1 MAPELAGLVA
11 ADPGPALLDSPLS
24 QVVRDTGA
32 SMGLIYLMTPEQDML
47 RLTVVVGV
55 SRKIDTIWGRV
66 VSSASSPVADAV
78 RERRMVLLG
87 GHEDTARAYPRLALV
102 LPYDFP
108 LAAAP
113 ITSGPTTWG
122 ALCLVWPGGHT
133 GHPGRITRRNREA
146 YRGACDRMGRLLRR
160 AAEEGRP
167 VLPPDE
173 PRVLPVLRTR
183 THGPDEAM
191 AAADLA
197 ERFPD
202 GSFALDLEGRI
213 TFVTQTAAAL
223 LGAQVADLLGTEPW
237 ELLPWLDDPV
247 FEDRFRGAMISRRPG
262 TATALRPPDRW
273 LTFEFYPDGTGVSVR
288 VTPAPAPEA
297 AETPAA
303 LLPAGPTPDRA
314 IALYHLLHMAATLTE
329 AVGTQDVIDL
339 VVEQM
344 LSVFGV
350 QAVALMTA
358 EEGRLRV
365 IGHRGYHED
374 FMESVDTLPMDVD
387 NPAVRTLKTGVP
399 SFFAN
404 VDELLRIYPDM
415 VVRDRKAAWAFLP
428 LITSGRPVGS
438 MALAYDRPHPFSS
451 GERSILISIA
461 GLVAQALDRA
471 RLYDAEHNLTISLQA
486 RLLPRA
492 LPDVPGLEVA
502 ARYMPATRGIDI
514 GGDFYDV
521 IRLDTTTCAVTIGDV
536 QGHNVNAAA
545 LMGEVR
551 TAVRAVAGA
560 SPSEVLTRS
569 NRLLVDLDPGLLA
582 SCLYAQLDL
591 ERHTACIATAGHPP
605 PVLRHPDGTTEV
617 LPLPPG
623 PLLGVDR
630 DARYPTTEIALPPG
644 AVLALYTDGL
654 VETPGVDLDASA
666 ADLAAQV
673 ARAGP
678 DASMDALAD
687 SLLGHAQRSG
697 PRNDDIALLLTHV
710 TGAAALPPV

>member
-1 MAPELAGLVA
+1 MPPDLAGLVA
-11 ADPGPALLDSPLS
+11 ADTGPALLDSPLS

-32 SMGLIYLMTPEQDML
+32 SMGLVYLMTPEQDLL
-47 RLTVVVGV
+47 RLAVVVGV

-66 VSSASSPVADAV
+66 ASGASSPIADAV
-78 RERRMVLLG
+78 RERRMVLLC
-87 GHEDTARAYPRLALV
+87 GHEDTARLYPRLALV

-113 ITSGPTTWG
+113 ITSGSTIWG
-122 ALCLVWPGGHT
+122 ALCLVWPGGH
-133 GHPGRITRRNREA
+133 PGRIPRRAREA

-160 AAEEGRP
+160 AAEDGEP
-167 VLPPDE
+167 VLPPAE
-173 PRVLPVLRTR
+173 PRVLPALRTR
-183 THGPDEAM
+183 THSPAEAL

-197 ERFPD
+197 ERLPE
-202 GSFALDLEGRI
+202 GSLALDLDGRI
-213 TFVTQTAAAL
+213 TFVTETAAAL
-223 LGAQVADLLGTEPW
+223 LGAEVPDLLGTEPW
-237 ELLPWLDDPV
+237 ELLSWLDDPV
-247 FEDRFRGAMISRRPG
+247 FEDRFRSAMISRRPG
-262 TATALRPPDRW
+262 SATALRPPDRW
-273 LTFEFYPDGTGVSVR
+273 LTFELYPDGTGVSLR
-288 VTPAPAPEA
+288 VTPAPTPEA
-297 AETPAA
+297 ADTPAA
-303 LLPAGPTPDRA
+303 QLPAGPTPDRA
-314 IALYHLLHMAATLTE
+314 IALYHLLHMSATLTE

-350 QAVALMTA
+350 QAVALLTT
-358 EEGRLRV
+358 EEGRLRI

-374 FMESVDTLPMDVD
+374 FMESVDAQPMDVD
-387 NPAVRTLKTGVP
+387 NPAVRVLKTGVP

-404 VDELLRIYPDM
+404 VDEFLRIYPGT

-451 GERSILISIA
+451 GERSVLISIA

-471 RLYDAEHNLTISLQA
+471 RLYDAEHNLAISLQA

-551 TAVRAVAGA
+551 TAVRATAGA
-560 SPSEVLTRS
+560 SPSEVLARS

-591 ERHTACIATAGHPP
+591 ERHTACVATAGHPP

-623 PLLGVDR
+623 PLLGVDP
-630 DARYPTTEIALPPG
+630 DACYPTTEIALPPG

-654 VETPGVDLDASA
+654 VETPGVDIDVSA
-666 ADLAAQV
+666 ADLAAHL

-710 TGAAALPPV
+710 TGRPAGPAV

>member
-1 MAPELAGLVA
+1 MPPDLAGLVA
-11 ADPGPALLDSPLS
+11 ADPGPALLDTPLN

-32 SMGLIYLMTPEQDML
+32 SMGLVYLMTPERDLL
-47 RLTVVVGV
+47 RLTVVIGV
-55 SRKIDTIWGRV
+55 SRKIDSIWGRV
-66 VSSASSPVADAV
+66 VPGAASPVADAV
-78 RERRMVLLG
+78 RERRMVWLC
-87 GHEDTARAYPRLALV
+87 GHEDIARTYPRLALV

-113 ITSGPTTWG
+113 ITTGTTTWG
-122 ALCLVWPGGHT
+122 ALCLVWPGGH
-133 GHPGRITRRNREA
+133 PGRITQRTRDA

-160 AAEEGRP
+160 AAEDGRP
-167 VLPPDE
+167 VLPPAA
-173 PRVLPVLRTR
+173 PRVLPAVRTR
-183 THGPDEAM
+183 THGPEEAL

-197 ERFPD
+197 ERLPE
-202 GSFALDLEGRI
+202 GSFALDLDGRI
-213 TFVTQTAAAL
+213 TFATETAAAL
-223 LGAQVADLLGTEPW
+223 LGAEVPDLLGSEPW

-247 FEDRFRGAMISRRPG
+247 FEDRFRSAMISRRPG
-262 TATALRPPDRW
+262 SATALRPPDRW
-273 LTFEFYPDGTGVSVR
+273 LSFEFYPDGTGVSVR
-288 VTPAPAPEA
+288 VTPVPTPEA
-297 AETPAA
+297 ADTPVAP
-303 LLPAGPTPDRA
+303 LPAGPTPDRA

-329 AVGTQDVIDL
+329 AVGAQDVIDL

-350 QAVALMTA
+350 QAVALLTA
-358 EEGRLRV
+358 EEGRLRI

-374 FMESVDTLPMDVD
+374 FMESIDTMPMDFD
-387 NPAVRTLKTGVP
+387 NPAVRALKTGVP
-399 SFFAN
+399 GFFAN
-404 VDELLRIYPDM
+404 VEELLRIYPGST
-415 VVRDRKAAWAFLP
+415 VRDRKAAWAFLP

-451 GERSILISIA
+451 SERSVLISIA

-471 RLYDAEHNLTISLQA
+471 RLYDVEHSLAISLQA

-502 ARYMPATRGIDI
+502 VRYMPATRGIDI

-521 IRLDTTTCAVTIGDV
+521 IRLGTTTCGVAIGDV

-551 TAVRAVAGA
+551 TAVRATAGA
-560 SPSEVLTRS
+560 PPSEVLTRS

-591 ERHTACIATAGHPP
+591 ERHTACVATAGHPP

-623 PLLGVDR
+623 PLLGVDP

-654 VETPGVDLDASA
+654 VETPGVDLDVSA
-666 ADLAAQV
+666 AELAEHL
-673 ARAGP
+673 ARAGR
-678 DASMDALAD
+678 DATMDALAD

-710 TGAAALPPV
+710 TG

>member
-1 MAPELAGLVA
+1 MPPELAGLVA
-11 ADPGPALLDSPLS
+11 ADPGPELLDSTLS

-32 SMGLIYLMTPEQDML
+32 SIGLVYLMTPERDLL
-47 RLTVVVGV
+47 RLAVAVGV

-66 VSSASSPVADAV
+66 VPSASSPVADAV
-78 RERRMVLLG
+78 RERRMVLLC
-87 GHEDTARAYPRLALV
+87 GHEDTVRSYPRLALV

-113 ITSGPTTWG
+113 IASGSTTWG
-122 ALCLVWPGGHT
+122 ALCLVWPGGH
-133 GHPGRITRRNREA
+133 PGRFDRRAREA

-160 AAEEGRP
+160 AAEDGEP
-167 VLPPDE
+167 VLPPAE

-183 THGPDEAM
+183 THSPDEAM

-197 ERFPD
+197 ERFPE
-202 GSFALDLEGRI
+202 GALALDLDGRI
-213 TFVTQTAAAL
+213 TFVTETAAAL
-223 LGAQVADLLGTEPW
+223 LGAEVPDLLGTEPW

-273 LTFEFYPDGTGVSVR
+273 LTFEFHPDGTGVSVR
-288 VTPAPAPEA
+288 VTPAPTPEA
-297 AETPAA
+297 AQTPAA
-303 LLPAGPTPDRA
+303 QLPAGPTPDRA

-339 VVEQM
+339 VAEQM

-350 QAVALMTA
+350 HAVALLTV
-358 EEGRLRV
+358 EEGRLRI
-365 IGHRGYHED
+365 IGHRGHHED
-374 FMESVDTLPMDVD
+374 YIESVVAQPLDVD
-387 NPAVRTLKTGVP
+387 NAAVRVVKTGVP
-399 SFFAN
+399 GFFAN
-404 VDELLRIYPDM
+404 VDELLRIYPGT

-438 MALAYDRPHPFSS
+438 MALAYDRPHPFSA
-451 GERSILISIA
+451 GERSVLISIA
-461 GLVAQALDRA
+461 GLVAQALERA
-471 RLYDAEHNLTISLQA
+471 RLYDAEHSLAISLQA

-492 LPDVPGLEVA
+492 LPDIPGLEVA

-521 IRLDTTTCAVTIGDV
+521 IRLDTTTCGVAIGDV

-551 TAVRAVAGA
+551 TAVRATAGA
-560 SPSEVLTRS
+560 SPSEVLARS

-591 ERHTACIATAGHPP
+591 ERHTACVATAGHPP

-623 PLLGVDR
+623 PLLGVDP

-666 ADLAAQV
+666 ADLAAHL

-678 DASMDALAD
+678 DATMDALAA
-687 SLLGHAQRSG
+687 SLLGHAQRSA

-710 TGAAALPPV
+710 TGRPDRPPV